1 MKSNRLRWKWLSV
14 LLSVPVFVAA
24 LAPGLLRIPLD
35 WQPWIFLGMILW
47 IMLVITGVL
56 ER

>member
-1 MKSNRLRWKWLSV
+1 MKSNHVRWKWLSV
-14 LLSVPVFVAA
+14 LLSVPLVVAA
-24 LAPGLLRIPLD
+24 LAPDLLHVPLD
-35 WQPWIFLGMILW
+35 WQPWIFLGMIMW

>member
-1 MKSNRLRWKWLSV
+1 MKSNRLRWKWISV
-14 LLSVPVFVAA
+14 LLSVPLVIAAFV
-24 LAPGLLRIPLD
+24 PGLLRIPLD